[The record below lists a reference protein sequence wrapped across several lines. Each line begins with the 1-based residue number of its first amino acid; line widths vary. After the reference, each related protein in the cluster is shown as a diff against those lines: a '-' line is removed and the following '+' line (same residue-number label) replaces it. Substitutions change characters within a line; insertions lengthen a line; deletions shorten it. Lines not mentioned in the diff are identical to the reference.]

1 MIIQFNTDHNIQ
13 GLESLEAKMNA
24 IITDEMSRFSDQ
36 ITRIEVFLSDE
47 NGHKKGKND
56 KKCILEA
63 RLEGMQPLAVSD
75 HANNHEVAVKG
86 ALVKLKTVIETRLG
100 QLKNY

>member
-1 MIIQFNTDHNIQ
+1 MTIQFNTDHNIQ

-47 NGHKKGKND
+47 NGHKKGNND

>member
-13 GLESLEAKMNA
+13 GLESLESKMNA
-24 IITDEMSRFSDQ
+24 IITDEMSRFSNQ

-47 NGHKKGKND
+47 NSHKKGNND

-75 HANNHEVAVKG
+75 HANNHEEAVKG
-86 ALVKLKTVIETRLG
+86 ALVKLKAVIETKFG

>member
-1 MIIQFNTDHNIQ
+1 MTIQFNTDHNVK
-13 GLESLEAKMNA
+13 GLESFEAKIDA
-24 IITDEMSRFSDQ
+24 IIMDEMSRFSDQ

-47 NGHKKGKND
+47 NGPKKGQND

-86 ALVKLKTVIETRLG
+86 ALVKLKAVIETKFG
-100 QLKNY
+100 QLKSH

>member
-1 MIIQFNTDHNIQ
+1 MTIQFNTDHNIN

-47 NGHKKGKND
+47 NGHKKGHND
-56 KKCILEA
+56 KKCTLEA
-63 RLEGMQPLAVSD
+63 RLEDMQPLAVSD
-75 HANNHEVAVKG
+75 HANNHEEAVKG
-86 ALVKLKTVIETRLG
+86 ALVKLKAVIETKFG

>member
-1 MIIQFNTDHNIQ
+1 MTIQFNTDHNIN

-47 NGHKKGKND
+47 NGHKKGHND
-56 KKCILEA
+56 KKCTLEA
-63 RLEGMQPLAVSD
+63 RLEDMQPLAVSD